1 MKGET
6 TLKDYKITQKP
17 GEWYRVDVIDS
28 YGKQYHN
35 FYKTAKEAHDFPYY
49 IWENEDKFNNVSQ
62 SELLDNAIAN
72 CVRLDEERG
81 VEPSLD

>member
-1 MKGET
+1 MSR
-6 TLKDYKITQKP
+6 DFKITRNE
-17 GEWYRVDVIDS
+17 GEWYNAEVIDS
-28 YGKQYHN
+28 NGNTYQSYFEH
-35 FYKTAKEAHDFPYY
+35 AHECSKWIYY

-72 CVRLDEERG
+72 CVRLDEERE